1 LAVSLYKKT
10 KLIRKIIAGAILS
23 LALAPQGRQIAQEA
37 PLSMFLLRR
46 PCVNTGIGNWD
57 RRTEEVSVNKAVYKS
72 RLFMGPGNRFA
83 AMTCRLQPNEADTI
97 FQRLRLSFGMRD
109 NDRGSPSATVNLY
122 IDGVQAQSQTVTPG
136 GKPASITQDVTTTSN
151 VAVEVVC
158 SSKSDYCDRVY
169 FWEAELEYPP
179 LVRK

>member
-1 LAVSLYKKT
+1 
-10 KLIRKIIAGAILS
+10 
-23 LALAPQGRQIAQEA
+23 
-37 PLSMFLLRR
+37 
-46 PCVNTGIGNWD
+46 
-57 RRTEEVSVNKAVYKS
+57 
-72 RLFMGPGNRFA
+72 MGPGNRFA